1 MPRFLSVLGLV
12 LVLGCYSG
20 PAHHVGRGLKAPVQ
34 VHPGLIYGQYLT
46 PLSTDFRA
54 TPVGQRRGQVDIH
67 YIDLWVLLGAPH
79 RLDFTYGT
87 ADLAQA
93 ARAGGIST
101 IHQADL
107 EYMHVLGIYNRVSL
121 IVHGE

>member
-1 MPRFLSVLGLV
+1 MLRLVSVPMLCLA
-12 LVLGCYSG
+12 LGCHSG
-20 PAHHVGRGLKAPVQ
+20 PARHAGRGLQAPVH
-34 VHPGLIYGQYLT
+34 VFPGVIYGQYRT
-46 PLSTDFRA
+46 PLGTDFRG
-54 TPVGQRRGQVDIH
+54 TPVGQRRGQADIH
-67 YIDLWVLLGAPH
+67 YVDLWILLGVPH